1 MKKIFSVILILLVCS
16 FSMAFFSGCDSNQ
29 YVLNVDLRNNN
40 ETFNVLTEEQKRDYD
55 LRLKALEEVRGR
67 ILISIYENEEAYNVG
82 ERRKI
87 VSLRDPK
94 NPSADPVEKEYFDLN
109 WALFNGASGDV
120 NLSSPGRK
128 TLRVSFMGAV
138 GECEY
143 TVVDPND
150 KT

>member
-67 ILISIYENEEAYNVG
+67 ILISIYENEE
-82 ERRKI
+82 
-87 VSLRDPK
+87 D
-94 NPSADPVEKEYFDLN
+94 
-109 WALFNGASGDV
+109 
-120 NLSSPGRK
+120 
-128 TLRVSFMGAV
+128 
-138 GECEY
+138 
-143 TVVDPND
+143 
-150 KT
+150 